1 MGIKWSELRWWFWID
16 DSFERI
22 ERDLDGGRHSSTSF
36 CSASPFYAARL
47 LVGCHVTYKQEEEEG
62 EGGGGDD
69 DEETTLWKVDFY
81 GKFFSFLAAFWG
93 HLGIRVNIL
102 PFGILWDLLGSF
114 GILSRVGHIRWGL
127 QSFWDSLGSFGIL
140 HRGRHGIVGFL
151 GHSFRIVRDRLG
163 YFGMFHRWR
172 CELKESTGFRGIF

>member
-81 GKFFSFLAAFWG
+81 GRFFSFLAAFWG

-102 PFGILWDLLGSF
+102 PFGILWDLLGSSAELAIFVEGFKAF
-114 GILSRVGHIRWGL
+114 GILWDLSGFFIEGVTGSWGFL
-127 QSFWDSLGSFGIL
+127 AILSGSFGI
-140 HRGRHGIVGFL
+140 V
-151 GHSFRIVRDRLG
+151 
-163 YFGMFHRWR
+163 
-172 CELKESTGFRGIF
+172 